1 MSVMIRKCAGEACCS
16 SALAARNSFASVV
29 DTFCTHVIPCCAAN
43 ATSSLLLST
52 SGYWIKYAVPISKQ
66 IPGASS
72 TQRIF
77 LSVLFSVP
85 CACIKNKSCESSA
98 LGGWEP
104 RKGTCNNPRA
114 FCNSAIA
121 SLNFASTLFF
131 GAAFFFLKT
140 SSSHAVCP

>member
-1 MSVMIRKCAGEACCS
+1 MKRAVAPRWQPETLLPLPWIPFVRKLYPAAQRMQLRPCCY
-16 SALAARNSFASVV
+16 LQV
-29 DTFCTHVIPCCAAN
+29 DTELNMPC
-43 ATSSLLLST
+43 
-52 SGYWIKYAVPISKQ
+52 PISKQ